1 MSSVLTEFHRQ
12 SLERFENLSASIY
25 VSITDKLLILTLLIK
40 FSYTFRLK
48 ISGLPELTLHV
59 GHVMCYFFYFEER
72 LGPAS
77 EVRNIYDTTA
87 YLQIILSRLKT
98 VIQRSLHAT
107 F

>member
-1 MSSVLTEFHRQ
+1 M
-12 SLERFENLSASIY
+12 
-25 VSITDKLLILTLLIK
+25 
-40 FSYTFRLK
+40 
-48 ISGLPELTLHV
+48 SGLPELTLHV
-59 GHVMCYFFYFEER
+59 GRVMCDFFYFEER

-98 VIQRSLHAT
+98 VIQRVYMLLFSSVETCT